1 MRSDSGQAF
10 GYTDGADLERALVEF
25 LEGTEDRSVLSSV
38 LLAQVGDW
46 PRRYHFSPRRAN
58 LLRPL
63 ESFLRGKRVLEIG
76 AGCGAVTRYLG
87 ECGCDVLAIE
97 GSVARARVA
106 AARCADLERVSVVAE
121 TLQAL
126 APTPRFD
133 VVTLIGVLEYA
144 RIFFPAQGG
153 QDPVDAM
160 LSCAARFLA
169 PGGVLL
175 VAIEN
180 QLGLK
185 YFAGYHEDHVSEAMF
200 GVEDRYQPT
209 GVVTFGRAE
218 LSARLRRAGLGC
230 QEWLYPFPDYK
241 LPVAVLSERGVRA
254 ENGVDLGPLAV
265 ASVAADPQTP
275 SSMSFALEA
284 AWRPVMRNGL
294 AGELAN
300 SFLAIASAQ
309 SLGVVDKD
317 VLAWHFSVERARPF
331 AKRTVF
337 RVRGETVWVEPERL
351 ESDAGGAVQGS
362 LTMRVAATPFQ
373 RGELWHQALLALL
386 NEPGWTSE
394 RVVRWAARWLAC
406 LEEFHPAVAG
416 CRDVDFRLQ
425 GRMLDAVPRNML
437 VDGRQHG
444 FIDLEWELEGGVSLG
459 HLCYRA
465 IVQSLMGVASVARP
479 ADEADL
485 SLVGL
490 FGHCMSAL
498 GFGEPRER
506 LAEWHEQERIFQKC
520 ATGVDIP
527 REFAA
532 VEAFRL
538 PMRAGQELGR

>member
-10 GYTDGADLERALVEF
+10 GYTDGADLERALLEF
-25 LEGTEDRSVLSSV
+25 LDGTEDRSVLSST

-63 ESFLRGKRVLEIG
+63 ASFLQGKRVLEIG
-76 AGCGAVTRYLG
+76 AGCGAITRYLG

-106 AARCADLERVSVVAE
+106 AARCADLNKVSVVAE
-121 TLQAL
+121 TLQAFE
-126 APTPRFD
+126 PRPRFD
-133 VVTLIGVLEYA
+133 VVSLIGVLEYA
-144 RIFFPAQGG
+144 RIFFPAREGE
-153 QDPVDAM
+153 DPVDAM
-160 LSCAARFLA
+160 LACAARFLA

-185 YFAGYHEDHVSEAMF
+185 YFAGYHEDHVSDAMF

-218 LSARLRRAGLGC
+218 LSSRLRRAGLGC

-294 AGELAN
+294 GGELAN
-300 SFLAIASAQ
+300 SFLAIASTQAQ
-309 SLGVVDKD
+309 EVVDQD
-317 VLAWHFSVERARPF
+317 ALAWHFSVERAKPF
-331 AKRTVF
+331 AKQTVF
-337 RVRGETVWVEPERL
+337 RVRGESVWVEPERL
-351 ESDAGGAVQGS
+351 EADAHGAVQGA
-362 LTMRVAATPFQ
+362 LTMRIAATPFQ
-373 RGELWHQALLALL
+373 RGELWQQALLTLL
-386 NEPGWTSE
+386 NEPGWTAE

-406 LEEFHPAVAG
+406 LEAFHPALAG
-416 CRDVDFRLQ
+416 CRDVDFRLP

-437 VDGRQHG
+437 VEGEQQG
-444 FIDLEWELEGGVSLG
+444 FIDLEWELEEGVSLG

-465 IVQSLMGVASVARP
+465 IVQSLTGVASVAPP

-485 SLVGL
+485 SPVRL
-490 FGHCMSAL
+490 FGRCMSAL
-498 GFGEPRER
+498 GFGEPGAR
-506 LAEWHEQERIFQKC
+506 LAEWHEQERTFQKC

-527 REFAA
+527 REFSS

-538 PMRAGQELGR
+538 AVRAGQERSR